1 MIRVHPK
8 TSELIAKTALRAIA
22 AVVILTLVG
31 IVGYVIVKG
40 LAVIDRQFLLGQP
53 RSMGREG
60 GVFPFIV
67 SSIYITVI
75 SLAVSIPLGL
85 GSAIYLTEYRA
96 EGWATRVIRFGIDCL
111 AGIPSIVLGL
121 FGFSF
126 FVKFLNLSWSLLSG
140 GLTVSL
146 MILPFIIRSSEEAIR
161 AVPQSYREVA
171 FAAGGTKWQSVTR
184 VVLPCALP
192 GVMTGIILAIGKCVG
207 ETASVIFTA
216 GTSLRTPQ
224 SIFDSGRTLAI
235 HFYLLVRET
244 GASDMAYGSAATL
257 LIAILGV
264 NFMAYYLMRRF
275 LRRVS

>member
-1 MIRVHPK
+1 MTRMHPK
-8 TSELIAKTALRAIA
+8 TKEIIARMTLRAIA
-22 AVVILTLVG
+22 GVVILTLVS
-31 IVGYVIVKG
+31 IVGYIVIKG
-40 LAVIDRQFLLGQP
+40 IGVIDLKFLFGKP

-60 GVFPFIV
+60 GIFPFIV
-67 SSIYITVI
+67 SSIYITLI
-75 SLAVSIPLGL
+75 SLAVSLPLGL

-96 EGWATRVIRFGIDCL
+96 EGWATKIIRFGIDCL

-121 FGFSF
+121 FGFTF
-126 FVKFLNLSWSLLSG
+126 FVKFLGFSWSLISG

-171 FAAGGTKWQSVTR
+171 FAAGGTKWQCVTR

-192 GVMTGIILAIGKCVG
+192 GVLTGIILAVGKCVG

-216 GTSLRTPQ
+216 GTALRTPQ

-264 NFMAYYLMRRF
+264 NFTAYYLMRRF
-275 LRRVS
+275 VARFS

>member
-1 MIRVHPK
+1 
-8 TSELIAKTALRAIA
+8 
-22 AVVILTLVG
+22 
-31 IVGYVIVKG
+31 
-40 LAVIDRQFLLGQP
+40 
-53 RSMGREG
+53 
-60 GVFPFIV
+60 
-67 SSIYITVI
+67 
-75 SLAVSIPLGL
+75 
-85 GSAIYLTEYRA
+85 
-96 EGWATRVIRFGIDCL
+96 
-111 AGIPSIVLGL
+111 
-121 FGFSF
+121 
-126 FVKFLNLSWSLLSG
+126 
-140 GLTVSL
+140 
-146 MILPFIIRSSEEAIR
+146 
-161 AVPQSYREVA
+161 VA